1 MSCLICGRSSFWSSI
16 VKGRRTGLTSPLYPC
31 GCQLLG
37 ERRAPPWKRAGEAR
51 RTLMSTSPASHQYST
66 VALPTISQHL
76 PLLSRAG
83 LSKPTHTQTHAHIH
97 TDSAR
102 HHTIRQ
108 LSSPSS
114 SPARVLQ
121 ALVPRKAWEMRQ
133 AGSGARSGYGRR
145 TVTVTGPAGTREAV
159 AIPASTRCFDFQVWA
174 VGRRS

>member
-1 MSCLICGRSSFWSSI
+1 MSCLICRRSSFWSSI
-16 VKGRRTGLTSPLYPC
+16 VKVRRTGLTSPLYPC

-51 RTLMSTSPASHQYST
+51 RTLMSRSPASHQCST
-66 VALPTISQHL
+66 AALPRFRSTS
-76 PLLSRAG
+76 LSCPGPACRN
-83 LSKPTHTQTHAHIH
+83 PHTHAHRQ

-108 LSSPSS
+108 LSPPSS

-121 ALVPRKAWEMRQ
+121 ALVPRKAREMRR